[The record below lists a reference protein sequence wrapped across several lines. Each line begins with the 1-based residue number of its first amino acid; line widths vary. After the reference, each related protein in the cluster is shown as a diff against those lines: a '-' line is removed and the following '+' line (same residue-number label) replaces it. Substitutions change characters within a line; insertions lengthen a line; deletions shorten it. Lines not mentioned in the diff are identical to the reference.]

1 MYQLNN
7 CSNPISLSFLLF
19 LLCFI
24 LHFFLHILKFKGGG
38 GVQPLKFPSVSTNG
52 LNSKNYQLHKRKAN
66 TMLHSRSMWLAL
78 KIVTLQKL
86 LSNWAWP
93 RLTCTNGLNSKN
105 YQLHKSIG
113 FSKEY
118 NVSPLIQAKSFIIL
132 QYIFSLK
139 LFISILP
146 VQILYCR
153 FKILHQGK
161 RFAKS
166 CTVKPV

>member
-1 MYQLNN
+1 MFHSY
-7 CSNPISLSFLLF
+7 F
-19 LLCFI
+19 CFFTTVFAMF
-24 LHFFLHILKFKGGG
+24 HFTFFSSYFEIQRGG

-66 TMLHSRSMWLAL
+66 TMLHSRSMWL
-78 KIVTLQKL
+78 VTLQKL
-86 LSNWAWP
+86 LSTWAWP
-93 RLTCTNGLNSKN
+93 WLTCS
-105 YQLHKSIG
+105 G

-118 NVSPLIQAKSFIIL
+118 NFLSFKQNLYIIL

-139 LFISILP
+139 LFLSILP
-146 VQILYCR
+146 VQIFYCR